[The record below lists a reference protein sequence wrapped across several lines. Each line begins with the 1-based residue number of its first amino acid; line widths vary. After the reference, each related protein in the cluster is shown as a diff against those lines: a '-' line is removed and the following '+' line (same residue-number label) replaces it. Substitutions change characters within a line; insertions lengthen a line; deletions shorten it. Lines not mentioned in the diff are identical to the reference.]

1 MLSYCLECRQN
12 PESSNPKLG
21 RTVNRRLILLSKC
34 KKMKFIKEQEV
45 KALLGNFLG
54 AKVPLSCAILLVN
67 TLF

>member
-34 KKMKFIKEQEV
+34 KFIKEQEV

-67 TLF
+67 SLF